1 MHSKILGLG
10 LISGLMSAAAFA
22 EPPIQPGDTLES
34 LSKVKVVTTVN
45 GQPGSIEELVA
56 SGQIKLAEAADVTA
70 SSADQTLNPDQAQA
84 SQIDPNATAVEPAQ
98 AEPTTADAQNSLP
111 IEDQNLT
118 AVPQTDVAHQEATI
132 TASQQAEAVVNEAA
146 PELAQQPAPAA
157 TEANAA
163 PIIAS
168 SANTPV
174 NADVESAALPEA
186 PQAQQDAFMAAPEAP
201 NAATTESAIQ
211 AQPQTDVSD
220 DAIQASPEAPQA
232 DESIQAAPES
242 ADIDSTVN

>member
-56 SGQIKLAEAADVTA
+56 SGQIKLTEAADVTA
-70 SSADQTLNPDQAQA
+70 SSANQTLNPDQAQA
-84 SQIDPNATAVEPAQ
+84 NQI
-98 AEPTTADAQNSLP
+98 
-111 IEDQNLT
+111 
-118 AVPQTDVAHQEATI
+118 
-132 TASQQAEAVVNEAA
+132 
-146 PELAQQPAPAA
+146 
-157 TEANAA
+157 
-163 PIIAS
+163 
-168 SANTPV
+168 
-174 NADVESAALPEA
+174 
-186 PQAQQDAFMAAPEAP
+186 
-201 NAATTESAIQ
+201 
-211 AQPQTDVSD
+211 DVSD
-220 DAIQASPEAPQA
+220 DVIQASPEAPQA

>member
-111 IEDQNLT
+111 IEDQNL
-118 AVPQTDVAHQEATI
+118 
-132 TASQQAEAVVNEAA
+132 VV
-146 PELAQQPAPAA
+146 
-157 TEANAA
+157 
-163 PIIAS
+163 
-168 SANTPV
+168 
-174 NADVESAALPEA
+174 
-186 PQAQQDAFMAAPEAP
+186 F
-201 NAATTESAIQ
+201 
-211 AQPQTDVSD
+211 
-220 DAIQASPEAPQA
+220 
-232 DESIQAAPES
+232 
-242 ADIDSTVN
+242 